1 MPTYETPEPI
11 DVQIELSVGDI
22 RMLAS
27 DSTRTTVE
35 VVPTNPAKKDDVTAA
50 EQTRVEFAAGRLN
63 IKAPKTW
70 KRYSPFSD
78 GGSVDVRIELPAG
91 SALTGRADMTALQV
105 SGPLGNCQ
113 FSSGMGTLQLDAA
126 GSLELRTGAGD
137 VIVGHASGATE
148 VSTGT
153 GKVRIDV
160 TDSAAVVKNS
170 NGDCWIGEAGAD
182 LRVNTANG
190 DIRVDA
196 ARGAVSAKTA
206 KGDVRISGLA
216 RGSVVVETGMGAL
229 DLGIADGSAA
239 YLDLHTGF
247 GQVRSELDA
256 SEAPKTSENTVE
268 VRGKTGMG
276 DITVRRS

>member
-1 MPTYETPEPI
+1 
-11 DVQIELSVGDI
+11 VV
-22 RMLAS
+22 
-27 DSTRTTVE
+27 TV
-35 VVPTNPAKKDDVTAA
+35 NPSNPHSSADGLAA
-50 EQTRVEFAAGRLN
+50 EQTRVEFAAGRLT

-91 SALTGRADMTALQV
+91 SALSGRADMTALQV

-113 FSSGMGTLQLDAA
+113 FSSGVGTLQLDAA
-126 GSLELRTGAGD
+126 GSLDLRTGAGD
-137 VIVGHASGATE
+137 VLVGHVGGSLD

-153 GKVRIDV
+153 GKIRIDV
-160 TDSAAVVKNS
+160 IDGSAVIKNS
-170 NGDCWIGEAGAD
+170 NGDCFIGEAGAD

-190 DIRVDA
+190 DIRVDL
-196 ARGAVSAKTA
+196 ARAAVSAKTA
-206 KGDVRISGLA
+206 KGDVRLSGLS
-216 RGSVVVETGMGAL
+216 RGSVVVETGMGEL
-229 DLGIADGSAA
+229 DLGIAEGSAA

-256 SEAPKTSENTVE
+256 SGVPDTRENTVE